1 MKLDPPQLSPPQFSI
16 VGDVSVD
23 LVLGTLDGWPKIG
36 TEQLLP
42 RSELRAGGS
51 AANAALAAR
60 HLGLSPHLIGA
71 IGDDDLAQWLLL
83 QLAGIRV
90 ELQTCTSD
98 TTVSV
103 GLMHAD
109 GERTFFT
116 SCGHLQHLTPDFVLE
131 HLPPASPGSIV
142 LFTAPF
148 LLPGLREHF
157 SQLLAAASAKG
168 YQVAL
173 DTGWPPE
180 GWTPQVHQEVEG
192 WLAHCDH
199 LLVNELEAMSIAGSQ
214 DDGQGLDDNRDLEL
228 AVQHVARLLKPGAHL
243 IVKLGAAGALGHV
256 DGRSTRYATEAV
268 REIFDT
274 VGAGDSFNTGY
285 LAARLSQTSTSQA
298 STKQASLRD
307 ALAAGCRT
315 ASAILP
321 RFPRKRIAAGELAH
335 CLQPQS

>member
-1 MKLDPPQLSPPQFSI
+1 MKHDQPKFSI
-16 VGDVSVD
+16 IGDVSVD
-23 LVLGTLDGWPKIG
+23 LVLGTLDGWPKVG

-51 AANAALAAR
+51 AANSALAAR
-60 HLGLSPHLIGA
+60 HLGLSPRLIGA

-90 ELQTCTSD
+90 ELQTCASD
-98 TTVSV
+98 TTMSV

-116 SCGHLQHLTPDFVLE
+116 SCGHLQHLTPAFVLA
-131 HLPPASPGSIV
+131 HLPQAAAGSIA

-148 LLPGLREHF
+148 LLPDLRSQF
-157 SQLLAAASAKG
+157 SQLLAEASARG

-180 GWTPQVHQEVEG
+180 GWTPQVHQEVES
-192 WLAHCDH
+192 WLRHCDH
-199 LLVNELEAMSIAGSQ
+199 LLVNELEVMSIAGNQ
-214 DDGQGLDDNRDLEL
+214 DLEL
-228 AVQHVARLLKPGAHL
+228 AVQRVASLLKPGANL

-256 DGRSTRYATEAV
+256 DGKSTHFATEVTA
-268 REIFDT
+268 EIFDT

-285 LAARLSQTSTSQA
+285 LAARLNQA
-298 STKQASLRD
+298 NLHN

-315 ASAILP
+315 AAAILP
-321 RFPRKRIAAGELAH
+321 RFPRKSIAAGELSH
-335 CLQPQS
+335 CLQP